1 MQNLVLAVNVVLPL
15 FLLMCVGYFLRWC
28 GLMDGQTSKKMNTV
42 CFRAFMSVMMFYN
55 IYTSDLD
62 TALDAHLLI
71 FAVVVTLLSF
81 GVHTVLMP
89 RFVREPAQRGV
100 IIQGCCRS
108 NFVLFGL
115 PVTVSLFGQE
125 QAAVASILIAV
136 VVPCFNVLS
145 VFVLA
150 MFQGGKTDGKQMLL
164 AIAKNPLILGT
175 LVGILSRLLHISYP
189 SAIVDTA
196 RQLTNVA
203 TPLALVI
210 LGSSLQFEDFRR
222 FLRPLTFTVLSRLV
236 LVPLAI
242 MNIALFLGLRGAPL
256 GAMLAMSASP
266 TAVSSFTM
274 AQEMG
279 GDAQLASQIVMFTTL
294 CSILTMSLWI
304 FALKQMGVI

>member
-1 MQNLVLAVNVVLPL
+1 MQNFILAVNVVLPL
-15 FLLMCVGYFLRWC
+15 FLLMCMGYFLRWC
-28 GLMDGQTSKKMNTV
+28 GLMDEKTSQKMNTV

-55 IYTSDLD
+55 IYTSDLS
-62 TALDAHLLI
+62 TALDATLMI
-71 FAVVVTLLSF
+71 FAVVVTLISF
-81 GVHTVLMP
+81 GLHMVLVP
-89 RFVREPAQRGV
+89 RFVRDPSQRGV

-125 QAAVASILIAV
+125 QAAVAAILIAV

-145 VFVLA
+145 VITLA
-150 MFQGGKTDGKQMLL
+150 VFQGGKADVKKMLL

-175 LVGILSRLLHISYP
+175 LVGILSRALHITYP
-189 SAIVDTA
+189 SVIVDTA

-210 LGSSLQFEDFRR
+210 LGSSLQFQDFSR
-222 FLRPLTFTVLSRLV
+222 FVRPLTFTVLSRLV
-236 LVPLAI
+236 LVPLVI
-242 MNIALFLGLRGAPL
+242 MNAALFLGFRGAPL

-279 GDAQLASQIVMFTTL
+279 GDSQLASQIVMFTTL
-294 CSILTMSLWI
+294 CSIVTMSLWI

>member
-1 MQNLVLAVNVVLPL
+1 MQNLILAINVVLPL
-15 FLLMCVGYFLRWC
+15 FLLMCVGYLLRWC
-28 GLMDGQTSKKMNTV
+28 GLMDESTSKKMNTV

-55 IYTSDLD
+55 IYTSDLS
-62 TALDAHLLI
+62 TALDTRLMV
-71 FAVVVTLLSF
+71 FAVITAFLAF
-81 GVHTVLMP
+81 GIHMVLVP
-89 RFVREPAQRGV
+89 RFVHNPAQRGV

-115 PVTVSLFGQE
+115 PVTISLFGQQ

-136 VVPCFNVLS
+136 VVPCYNVLS
-145 VFVLA
+145 VITLA
-150 MFQGGKTDGKQMLL
+150 VFQGGKADVKKMLL

-175 LVGILSRLLHISYP
+175 LVGILSRLLHIAYP
-189 SAIVDTA
+189 SAIIDTA

-210 LGSSLQFEDFRR
+210 LGSSLQFQDFSR
-222 FLRPLTFTVLSRLV
+222 FVRPLFFTVLSRLV
-236 LVPLAI
+236 LVPLVI
-242 MNIALFLGLRGAPL
+242 MNAALFLGFTGAPL

-279 GDAQLASQIVMFTTL
+279 GDSQLASQIVMFTTL
-294 CSILTMSLWI
+294 CSIVTMSLWI